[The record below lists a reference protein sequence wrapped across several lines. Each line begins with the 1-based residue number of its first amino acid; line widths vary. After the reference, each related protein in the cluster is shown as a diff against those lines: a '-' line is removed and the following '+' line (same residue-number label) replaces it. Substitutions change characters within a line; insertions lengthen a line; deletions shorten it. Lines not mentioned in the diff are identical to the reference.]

1 MDGSAPGWTLKC
13 CFTGS
18 TGSVEQMA
26 QARTDYTKGLL
37 RSSPKAVPTSLS
49 MYVPFA
55 VERSMQRLFGA
66 FPNRGAGVAL
76 VILRLTVAAALVSGA
91 RFCPGPEAEVLL
103 ALSRIAAVLI
113 VVGWY
118 TPLAA
123 ASGVLVSLFT
133 FWVCRQPGLNAL
145 MIATLIA
152 ISLLGA
158 GAYSVDARLYGR
170 RRLVV
175 GRPRA

>member
-1 MDGSAPGWTLKC
+1 MLVLTLPG
-13 CFTGS
+13 
-18 TGSVEQMA
+18 
-26 QARTDYTKGLL
+26 TDYTKGLL
-37 RSSPKAVPTSLS
+37 PSSPKAVLTSLS
-49 MYVPFA
+49 MHVRFV
-55 VERSMQRLFGA
+55 VEWSMQRLFGA

-76 VILRLTVAAALVSGA
+76 VILRLTVAAALVSSA

-123 ASGVLVSLFT
+123 ASGVLVSLCT
-133 FWVCRQPGLNAL
+133 FWVCREPGVNAL

-152 ISLLGA
+152 IGLLGA

>member
-1 MDGSAPGWTLKC
+1 
-13 CFTGS
+13 
-18 TGSVEQMA
+18 
-26 QARTDYTKGLL
+26 
-37 RSSPKAVPTSLS
+37 
-49 MYVPFA
+49 
-55 VERSMQRLFGA
+55 MQRLFGA

-76 VILRLTVAAALVSGA
+76 LILRLAVAAALVSGV
-91 RFCPGPEAEVLL
+91 RFCPGQATEVLV

-123 ASGVLVSLFT
+123 GSAVVISLCT
-133 FWVCRQPGLNAL
+133 LWVCREPGMNVL
-145 MIATLIA
+145 MTATLVA
-152 ISLLGA
+152 IGLLGA

-175 GRPRA
+175 GRSQGKLVREQTP